1 MESPSSRVIQGK
13 ITLPYQW
20 AMGETTTRFFE
31 EFRQGRIMGTRCGGC
46 GRVMV
51 PARRFCPRCFRDTDE
66 WVQVSDKGTLRSWV
80 LVNFAYE
87 GQPKEPPYIIGVID
101 LDGSDCGF
109 THFVG
114 GLEDYDLGH
123 VKERIRIDMRV
134 AAVWREAR
142 EGTIFDIDHFRPLD

>member
-1 MESPSSRVIQGK
+1 MQHPFSRVIQGK

-31 EFRQGRIMGTRCGGC
+31 ELRQGRIMGTRCAAC

-51 PARRFCPRCFRDTDE
+51 PARKFCSRCFRDAED
-66 WVQVSDKGTLRSWV
+66 WVQVSDQGTLRSWV

-101 LDGSDCGF
+101 LDGSDSGLA
-109 THFVG
+109 HFVG
-114 GLEDYDLGH
+114 GLEDYDL
-123 VKERIRIDMRV
+123 ERVSERVRIGMRV

-142 EGTIFDIDHFRPLD
+142 EGNIFDIEYFRPLG